1 MQLDLKLKQAA
12 FFFVNG
18 ISVKKEFSTFNV
30 DNGDTA
36 ALISI
41 VRGIEG
47 KRIESSVPATSIR
60 AIVTPSGGGG
70 GGGSGSPGPQGPQG
84 PQGPMG
90 PAGPVGPMGP
100 SGATGQPGPQ
110 GQPGPKGERGAD
122 GLPGAKGDTGE
133 RGKDGKSAYEI
144 AVAHGFVGDETQW
157 LESLKGRNGERGQ
170 DGRNG
175 LSAYELAGGGLT
187 FSSEREWLDSLKGA
201 KGDKGEPFKFSDF
214 TSEQLEL
221 LKGPK
226 GDTGPAGP
234 PGPKGDA
241 GNAGAGQNGVIPDIS
256 LKIAKFYNTAD
267 EMNADSTIEEGAFV
281 GVLDREGHQE
291 NSIIYR
297 KVNGLMEEMVN
308 FSEI

>member
-70 GGGSGSPGPQGPQG
+70 GGGGSGSPGPQGPAG
-84 PQGPMG
+84 PAGPMG
-90 PAGPVGPMGP
+90 PKGPKGDTGPAGANGL
-100 SGATGQPGPQ
+100 
-110 GQPGPKGERGAD
+110 PGPKGERGAD
-122 GLPGAKGDTGE
+122 GLPGAKGDAGE
-133 RGKDGKSAYEI
+133 RGRDGKSAYEI
-144 AVAHGFVGDETQW
+144 AVAHSFVGDETQW

-170 DGRNG
+170 DGQVG
-175 LSAYELAGGGLT
+175 P
-187 FSSEREWLDSLKGA
+187 
-201 KGDKGEPFKFSDF
+201 KGDKGDPFRFSDF

-226 GDTGPAGP
+226 GDPGPTGPAGP

-241 GNAGAGQNGVIPDIS
+241 GTSGTGQNGAIPDLS
-256 LKIAKFYNTAD
+256 LKITKFYNTTD
-267 EMNADSTIEEGAFV
+267 DMNADSTIEEGAFV
-281 GVLDREGHQE
+281 GVLDREGNQE

-297 KVNGLMEEMVN
+297 KVNGLMEEIVN

>member
-41 VRGIEG
+41 IRGIEG

-84 PQGPMG
+84 PMG
-90 PAGPVGPMGP
+90 PVGPVGPMGP

-110 GQPGPKGERGAD
+110 GQTGPKGDTGPAGANGLPGPKGDRGAD
-122 GLPGAKGDTGE
+122 GLLGAKGDTGE

-144 AVAHGFVGDETQW
+144 AVEHGFVGDESQW
-157 LESLKGRNGERGQ
+157 LESLKGRDGERGQ
-170 DGRNG
+170 DG
-175 LSAYELAGGGLT
+175 LAGP
-187 FSSEREWLDSLKGA
+187 

-226 GDTGPAGP
+226 GDKGDTGPSGP

-241 GNAGAGQNGVIPDIS
+241 GTAGTGQNGATPDLS

-267 EMNADSTIEEGAFV
+267 DMNADSTIEEGAFV
-281 GVLDREGHQE
+281 GVLDREGNQE

-297 KVNGLMEEMVN
+297 KVNGLMEEIVN

>member
-47 KRIESSVPATSIR
+47 KRIESSVPAASIR

-84 PQGPMG
+84 PIGPAGPPGPMG
-90 PAGPVGPMGP
+90 PKGDTGPAGANGL
-100 SGATGQPGPQ
+100 
-110 GQPGPKGERGAD
+110 PGPKGERGAD
-122 GLPGAKGDTGE
+122 GLPGAKGDAGE
-133 RGKDGKSAYEI
+133 RGRDGKSAYEI

-170 DGRNG
+170 DGQVG
-175 LSAYELAGGGLT
+175 P
-187 FSSEREWLDSLKGA
+187 
-201 KGDKGEPFKFSDF
+201 KGDKGDPFRFSDF
-214 TSEQLEL
+214 TSEQLES

-226 GDTGPAGP
+226 GDPGSTGPAGP

-241 GNAGAGQNGVIPDIS
+241 GTSGTGQNGATPDLS
-256 LKIAKFYNTAD
+256 LKIAKFYNTIED
-267 EMNADSTIEEGAFV
+267 MNADSTIEEGAFV
-281 GVLDREGHQE
+281 GVLDREGNQE

-297 KVNGLMEEMVN
+297 KVNGLMEEIVN

>member
-41 VRGIEG
+41 IRGIEG

-60 AIVTPSGGGG
+60 AIVTPSGG

-110 GQPGPKGERGAD
+110 GQIGPKGDTGPAGVNGLPGPKGERGED

-144 AVAHGFVGDETQW
+144 AVAHGFVGDEAQW
-157 LESLKGRNGERGQ
+157 LESLKGRNGERG
-170 DGRNG
+170 
-175 LSAYELAGGGLT
+175 
-187 FSSEREWLDSLKGA
+187 
-201 KGDKGEPFKFSDF
+201 GEPFKFSDF

-241 GNAGAGQNGVIPDIS
+241 GTGQNGATPDLS

-267 EMNADSTIEEGAFV
+267 DMNADSTIEEGAFV
-281 GVLDREGHQE
+281 GVLDREGNQE

-297 KVNGLMEEMVN
+297 KVNGLMEEIVN

>member
-90 PAGPVGPMGP
+90 PAGPVGPMGS

-110 GQPGPKGERGAD
+110 GLPGPKGEHGAD

-157 LESLKGRNGERGQ
+157 LESLKGRNGEHGQ
-170 DGRNG
+170 DGP
-175 LSAYELAGGGLT
+175 AGP
-187 FSSEREWLDSLKGA
+187 

-241 GNAGAGQNGVIPDIS
+241 GTGQNGATPDLS

-267 EMNADSTIEEGAFV
+267 DMNADSTIEEGAFV
-281 GVLDREGHQE
+281 GVLDREGNQE

>member
-18 ISVKKEFSTFNV
+18 ISVKKEFSTFNI

-47 KRIESSVPATSIR
+47 KRIESSVPAASIR
-60 AIVTPSGGGG
+60 AIVTPSSGGG

-84 PQGPMG
+84 PIGPAGPPGPMG
-90 PAGPVGPMGP
+90 PRGDTGSAGANGL
-100 SGATGQPGPQ
+100 
-110 GQPGPKGERGAD
+110 PGPKGERGAD
-122 GLPGAKGDTGE
+122 GLPGAKGDAGE
-133 RGKDGKSAYEI
+133 RGERGRDGKSAYEI
-144 AVAHGFVGDETQW
+144 AVTHGFVGDEAQW

-170 DGRNG
+170 DGQ
-175 LSAYELAGGGLT
+175 AGP
-187 FSSEREWLDSLKGA
+187 
-201 KGDKGEPFKFSDF
+201 KGDKGDPFRFSDF
-214 TSEQLEL
+214 TSEQLES

-226 GDTGPAGP
+226 GDPGPTGPAGP

-241 GNAGAGQNGVIPDIS
+241 GTSGTGQNGAIPDLS
-256 LKIAKFYNTAD
+256 LKITKFYNTTED
-267 EMNADSTIEEGAFV
+267 MNADSTIEEGAFV
-281 GVLDREGHQE
+281 GVLDREGNQE

-297 KVNGLMEEMVN
+297 KVNGLMEEIVN

>member
-84 PQGPMG
+84 SQGPMG
-90 PAGPVGPMGP
+90 PVGPVGPMGP

-110 GQPGPKGERGAD
+110 GLPGPKGEHGAD

-144 AVAHGFVGDETQW
+144 AVEHGFVGDESQW
-157 LESLKGRNGERGQ
+157 LESLKGRNGEHGQ
-170 DGRNG
+170 DGP
-175 LSAYELAGGGLT
+175 AGP
-187 FSSEREWLDSLKGA
+187 

-226 GDTGPAGP
+226 GDTDPAGP
-234 PGPKGDA
+234 PGHKGDA
-241 GNAGAGQNGVIPDIS
+241 GTGQNGATPDLS

-267 EMNADSTIEEGAFV
+267 DMNADSTIEEGAFV
-281 GVLDREGHQE
+281 GVLDREGNQE

>member
-90 PAGPVGPMGP
+90 PAGPVGPMGS

-110 GQPGPKGERGAD
+110 GLPGPKGEHGAD

-170 DGRNG
+170 DG
-175 LSAYELAGGGLT
+175 LAGP
-187 FSSEREWLDSLKGA
+187 
-201 KGDKGEPFKFSDF
+201 KGDKGELFKFSDF

-234 PGPKGDA
+234 PGPPGPKGDA
-241 GNAGAGQNGVIPDIS
+241 GNAGNGQNVAIPDLS
-256 LKIAKFYNTAD
+256 LKIAKFYNTTD
-267 EMNADSTIEEGAFV
+267 DMNADSTIEEGAFV

>member
-41 VRGIEG
+41 IRGIEG

-70 GGGSGSPGPQGPQG
+70 DGGGSGSPGPQGP
-84 PQGPMG
+84 
-90 PAGPVGPMGP
+90 AGPVGPPGPMGP
-100 SGATGQPGPQ
+100 KGPKGDTGPAGEN
-110 GQPGPKGERGAD
+110 GLPGPKGERGAD
-122 GLPGAKGDTGE
+122 GLPGAKGDAGE
-133 RGKDGKSAYEI
+133 RGRDGKSAYEI
-144 AVAHGFVGDETQW
+144 AVAHGFVGDEAQW

-170 DGRNG
+170 DGQ
-175 LSAYELAGGGLT
+175 AGP
-187 FSSEREWLDSLKGA
+187 
-201 KGDKGEPFKFSDF
+201 KGDKGEPFRFSDF
-214 TSEQLEL
+214 TSEQLES

-226 GDTGPAGP
+226 GDPGPTGPAGP

-241 GNAGAGQNGVIPDIS
+241 GTSGTGQNGATPDLS
-256 LKIAKFYNTAD
+256 LKIVKFYNTTD
-267 EMNADSTIEEGAFV
+267 DMNADSTMEEGAFV
-281 GVLDREGHQE
+281 GVLDREGNQE

-297 KVNGLMEEMVN
+297 KVNGLMEEIVN

>member
-47 KRIESSVPATSIR
+47 KRIESSVPAASIR

-70 GGGSGSPGPQGPQG
+70 GGGGSGSPGPQGPAG
-84 PQGPMG
+84 PAGPPGPMG
-90 PAGPVGPMGP
+90 PKGPKGDTGPAGENGL
-100 SGATGQPGPQ
+100 
-110 GQPGPKGERGAD
+110 PGPKGERGSD
-122 GLPGAKGDTGE
+122 GLPGAKGDAGE
-133 RGKDGKSAYEI
+133 RGRDGKSAYEI

-170 DGRNG
+170 DGQ
-175 LSAYELAGGGLT
+175 AGP
-187 FSSEREWLDSLKGA
+187 
-201 KGDKGEPFKFSDF
+201 KGDKGEPFRFSDF
-214 TSEQLEL
+214 TSEQLES

-226 GDTGPAGP
+226 GDPGPTGPAGP

-241 GNAGAGQNGVIPDIS
+241 GTSGTGQNGAIPDLS
-256 LKIAKFYNTAD
+256 LKIAKFYNTID
-267 EMNADSTIEEGAFV
+267 DMNADSTIEEGAFV
-281 GVLDREGHQE
+281 GVLDREGNQE

-297 KVNGLMEEMVN
+297 KVNGLMEEIVN

>member
-47 KRIESSVPATSIR
+47 KRIESSVPAASIR

-70 GGGSGSPGPQGPQG
+70 GGGSGSPGPQGPAG
-84 PQGPMG
+84 PAGPPGPMG
-90 PAGPVGPMGP
+90 PKGPKGDIGPAGANGL
-100 SGATGQPGPQ
+100 
-110 GQPGPKGERGAD
+110 PGPKGERGAD
-122 GLPGAKGDTGE
+122 GLPGAKGDAGE
-133 RGKDGKSAYEI
+133 RGRDGKSAYEI

-170 DGRNG
+170 DGQVG
-175 LSAYELAGGGLT
+175 P
-187 FSSEREWLDSLKGA
+187 
-201 KGDKGEPFKFSDF
+201 KGDKGEPFRFSDF

-226 GDTGPAGP
+226 GDPGPTGQAGP

-241 GNAGAGQNGVIPDIS
+241 GTSGTGQNGAIPDLS
-256 LKIAKFYNTAD
+256 LKITKFYNTTGD
-267 EMNADSTIEEGAFV
+267 MNADSTIEEGAFV
-281 GVLDREGHQE
+281 GVLDREGNQE

-297 KVNGLMEEMVN
+297 KVNGLMEEIVN

>member
-60 AIVTPSGGGG
+60 AIVTPSSGG
-70 GGGSGSPGPQGPQG
+70 GGGSGSPGPQGPQR

-144 AVAHGFVGDETQW
+144 AVAHGFVGDEAQW
-157 LESLKGRNGERGQ
+157 LESLNGRNGERGQ
-170 DGRNG
+170 DG
-175 LSAYELAGGGLT
+175 LAGP
-187 FSSEREWLDSLKGA
+187 

-226 GDTGPAGP
+226 GD
-234 PGPKGDA
+234 A
-241 GNAGAGQNGVIPDIS
+241 GNAGTGQNGVIPDLS
-256 LKIAKFYNTAD
+256 LKIAKFYNTTD

>member
-47 KRIESSVPATSIR
+47 KRIESSVPAASIR

-84 PQGPMG
+84 PIGPAGPPGPMG
-90 PAGPVGPMGP
+90 PRGDTGSAGANGL
-100 SGATGQPGPQ
+100 
-110 GQPGPKGERGAD
+110 PGPKGERGAD
-122 GLPGAKGDTGE
+122 GLPGAKGDAGE
-133 RGKDGKSAYEI
+133 RGERGRDGKSAYEI
-144 AVAHGFVGDETQW
+144 AVTHGFVGDEAQW

-170 DGRNG
+170 DGQ
-175 LSAYELAGGGLT
+175 AGP
-187 FSSEREWLDSLKGA
+187 
-201 KGDKGEPFKFSDF
+201 KGDKGDPFRFSDF
-214 TSEQLEL
+214 TSEQLES

-226 GDTGPAGP
+226 GDPGPTGPAGP

-241 GNAGAGQNGVIPDIS
+241 GTSGTGQNGAIPDLS
-256 LKIAKFYNTAD
+256 LKITKFYNTTED
-267 EMNADSTIEEGAFV
+267 MNADSTIEEGAFV
-281 GVLDREGHQE
+281 GVLDREGNQE

-297 KVNGLMEEMVN
+297 KVNGLMEEIVN

>member
-18 ISVKKEFSTFNV
+18 ISVKREFSTFNV

-47 KRIESSVPATSIR
+47 KRIESSVPASSIR

-84 PQGPMG
+84 PIG
-90 PAGPVGPMGP
+90 PAGP
-100 SGATGQPGPQ
+100 PGPI
-110 GQPGPKGERGAD
+110 GPKGYTGPAGANGLPGPKGERGAD
-122 GLPGAKGDTGE
+122 GLPGVKGDAGE
-133 RGKDGKSAYEI
+133 RGRDGKSAYEI
-144 AVAHGFVGDETQW
+144 AVAHGFVGDEAQW

-170 DGRNG
+170 DGQ
-175 LSAYELAGGGLT
+175 AGP
-187 FSSEREWLDSLKGA
+187 
-201 KGDKGEPFKFSDF
+201 KGDKGDPFRFSDF
-214 TSEQLEL
+214 TSEQLES

-226 GDTGPAGP
+226 GDPGPTGPAGPPGP

-241 GNAGAGQNGVIPDIS
+241 GTSGTGQNGVIPDLS
-256 LKIAKFYNTAD
+256 LKITKFYNTIED
-267 EMNADSTIEEGAFV
+267 MNADSTIEEGAFV
-281 GVLDREGHQE
+281 GVLDRGGNQE

-297 KVNGLMEEMVN
+297 KVNGLMEEIVN

>member
-41 VRGIEG
+41 IRGIEG

-90 PAGPVGPMGP
+90 PVGPVGPMGP

-110 GQPGPKGERGAD
+110 GQTGPKGDRGAD

-144 AVAHGFVGDETQW
+144 AVEHGFVGDEVQW

-170 DGRNG
+170 DG
-175 LSAYELAGGGLT
+175 LAGP
-187 FSSEREWLDSLKGA
+187 

-226 GDTGPAGP
+226 GDKGDTGPAGP

-241 GNAGAGQNGVIPDIS
+241 GTAGTGQNGATPDLS

-267 EMNADSTIEEGAFV
+267 DMNADSTIEEGAFV
-281 GVLDREGHQE
+281 GVLDREGNQE

-297 KVNGLMEEMVN
+297 KVNGLMEEIVN

>member
-18 ISVKKEFSTFNV
+18 ISVKKEFSAFNV

-41 VRGIEG
+41 IRGIEG

-60 AIVTPSGGGG
+60 AIVTPSGGG

-110 GQPGPKGERGAD
+110 GQPGPKG
-122 GLPGAKGDTGE
+122 
-133 RGKDGKSAYEI
+133 
-144 AVAHGFVGDETQW
+144 
-157 LESLKGRNGERGQ
+157 
-170 DGRNG
+170 
-175 LSAYELAGGGLT
+175 
-187 FSSEREWLDSLKGA
+187 
-201 KGDKGEPFKFSDF
+201 
-214 TSEQLEL
+214 
-221 LKGPK
+221 
-226 GDTGPAGP
+226 DTGPAGP

-241 GNAGAGQNGVIPDIS
+241 GTAGTGQNGAIPDLS
-256 LKIAKFYNTAD
+256 LKIAKFYNSTD

-281 GVLDREGHQE
+281 GVLDGEGHQE

>member
-84 PQGPMG
+84 SQGPMG
-90 PAGPVGPMGP
+90 PVGPVGPMGP

-110 GQPGPKGERGAD
+110 GLPGPKGEHGAD

-144 AVAHGFVGDETQW
+144 AVEHGFVGDESQW
-157 LESLKGRNGERGQ
+157 LESLKGRNGEHGQ
-170 DGRNG
+170 DGP
-175 LSAYELAGGGLT
+175 AGP
-187 FSSEREWLDSLKGA
+187 

-226 GDTGPAGP
+226 GDTDPAGP
-234 PGPKGDA
+234 PGHKGDA
-241 GNAGAGQNGVIPDIS
+241 GTGQNGATQDLS

-267 EMNADSTIEEGAFV
+267 DMNADSTIEEGAFV
-281 GVLDREGHQE
+281 GVLDREGNQE

>member
-47 KRIESSVPATSIR
+47 KRIESSVPAASIR

-70 GGGSGSPGPQGPQG
+70 GGGSGSPGPQGPIG
-84 PQGPMG
+84 PPGPPGPMG
-90 PAGPVGPMGP
+90 PKGDTGPAGANGL
-100 SGATGQPGPQ
+100 
-110 GQPGPKGERGAD
+110 PGPKGERGAD
-122 GLPGAKGDTGE
+122 GLPGAKGDAGE
-133 RGKDGKSAYEI
+133 RGRDGKSAYEI
-144 AVAHGFVGDETQW
+144 AVAHGFIGDETQW

-170 DGRNG
+170 DGQ
-175 LSAYELAGGGLT
+175 AGP
-187 FSSEREWLDSLKGA
+187 
-201 KGDKGEPFKFSDF
+201 KGDKGDPFRFSDF
-214 TSEQLEL
+214 TSEQLES

-226 GDTGPAGP
+226 GDPGPTGPMGP

-241 GNAGAGQNGVIPDIS
+241 GTSGTGQNGAIPDLS
-256 LKIAKFYNTAD
+256 LKITKFYNTTED
-267 EMNADSTIEEGAFV
+267 MNADSTIEEGAFV
-281 GVLDREGHQE
+281 GVLDREGNQE

-297 KVNGLMEEMVN
+297 KVNGLMEEIVN

>member
-41 VRGIEG
+41 IRGIEG

-110 GQPGPKGERGAD
+110 GQPGPKGDTGTAGANGLPGPKGERGAD

-144 AVAHGFVGDETQW
+144 AVAHGFVGDEAQW

-170 DGRNG
+170 DGP
-175 LSAYELAGGGLT
+175 AGP
-187 FSSEREWLDSLKGA
+187 

-214 TSEQLEL
+214 TSEQLGL

-241 GNAGAGQNGVIPDIS
+241 GTGQNGATPDLS
-256 LKIAKFYNTAD
+256 LKIAKFYDTID
-267 EMNADSTIEEGAFV
+267 DMNADSTVEEGAFV

>member
-18 ISVKKEFSTFNV
+18 ISIKKEFSTFNV

-47 KRIESSVPATSIR
+47 KRIESSVPASSIR

-70 GGGSGSPGPQGPQG
+70 GGGGSGSPGPQGPAG
-84 PQGPMG
+84 PAGPPGPMG
-90 PAGPVGPMGP
+90 PKGPKGDTGPAGENGL
-100 SGATGQPGPQ
+100 
-110 GQPGPKGERGAD
+110 PGPKGERGAD
-122 GLPGAKGDTGE
+122 GLPGAKGDAGE
-133 RGKDGKSAYEI
+133 RGRDGKSAYEI
-144 AVAHGFVGDETQW
+144 AVAHGFIGDEAQW

-170 DGRNG
+170 DGQ
-175 LSAYELAGGGLT
+175 AGP
-187 FSSEREWLDSLKGA
+187 
-201 KGDKGEPFKFSDF
+201 KGDKGDPFRFSDF
-214 TSEQLEL
+214 TSEQLES

-226 GDTGPAGP
+226 GDPGPTGPAGP
-234 PGPKGDA
+234 PGPPGPKGDSGTA
-241 GNAGAGQNGVIPDIS
+241 GTGQNGAIPDLS
-256 LKIAKFYNTAD
+256 LKITKFYNTIED
-267 EMNADSTIEEGAFV
+267 MNTDSTIEEGAFV
-281 GVLDREGHQE
+281 GVLDREGNQE

-297 KVNGLMEEMVN
+297 KVNGLMEEIVN

>member
-30 DNGDTA
+30 ENGDTA

-60 AIVTPSGGGG
+60 AIVTPSGGSG
-70 GGGSGSPGPQGPQG
+70 GGGSSSPGPQGPQG

-100 SGATGQPGPQ
+100 QGQPGPQ
-110 GQPGPKGERGAD
+110 GQ
-122 GLPGAKGDTGE
+122 T
-133 RGKDGKSAYEI
+133 
-144 AVAHGFVGDETQW
+144 
-157 LESLKGRNGERGQ
+157 
-170 DGRNG
+170 
-175 LSAYELAGGGLT
+175 
-187 FSSEREWLDSLKGA
+187 
-201 KGDKGEPFKFSDF
+201 
-214 TSEQLEL
+214 
-221 LKGPK
+221 GPK

-241 GNAGAGQNGVIPDIS
+241 STGQNGATSDLS
-256 LKIAKFYNTAD
+256 LNITKFYNTTD
-267 EMNADSTIEEGAFV
+267 DMNADSTIEEGAFV
-281 GVLDREGHQE
+281 GVLDREGNQE

-297 KVNGLMEEMVN
+297 KVNGLMEEIVN